1 MRGAWTYVQP
11 LFLAQKRVI
20 NFLPSLCAEAGMSEW
35 FISQERLLH
44 TKQAREILLDNGIRH
59 PVLDAIFLEKK
70 TDDQSLHV
78 CEGFMRVGDFFWF
91 IEKHCAMVALFQST

>member
-1 MRGAWTYVQP
+1 
-11 LFLAQKRVI
+11 
-20 NFLPSLCAEAGMSEW
+20 MSEW